1 MFATLQAR
9 FSRAPHWLQI
19 MAVVV
24 AGVVSF
30 WLSFRVGLQGRDAS
44 LDASTADIQ
53 PAKPVA
59 NAPANTASSP
69 AVEETPSK
77 PAPLS
82 RLQAGILQ
90 NPFAP
95 LNLQASMDKPV
106 VVAVVQPKPE
116 KRPTAPPKPPP
127 PPPPPVVVPEV
138 VAAPTAP
145 PLPFVVLGAIRGQGI
160 AQGKPVVFLNERGT
174 SLVVS
179 EGDDI
184 HGTYKVEAISANS
197 IEFTYLPL
205 GQRQSLPL
213 SK

>member
-1 MFATLQAR
+1 MFANLQSR
-9 FSRAPHWLQI
+9 FSRAPRWLQI
-19 MAVVV
+19 AAVVV

-30 WLSFRVGLQGRDAS
+30 WLSFRVGVQGRDAN
-44 LDASTADIQ
+44 LDASNADVQ
-53 PAKPVA
+53 PAKLVA
-59 NAPANTASSP
+59 NAPTSTSSSP
-69 AVEETPSK
+69 AVEETPGK
-77 PAPLS
+77 PATPS

-106 VVAVVQPKPE
+106 VVAVVEPKPE
-116 KRPTAPPKPPP
+116 KKPMAPPKPPP
-127 PPPPPVVVPEV
+127 PPPPVVIPEV
-138 VAAPTAP
+138 IAAPTAP

-160 AQGKPVVFLNERGT
+160 AQGKPVVFLNEHGV

-184 HGTYKVEAISANS
+184 HGTYKVEAISANT